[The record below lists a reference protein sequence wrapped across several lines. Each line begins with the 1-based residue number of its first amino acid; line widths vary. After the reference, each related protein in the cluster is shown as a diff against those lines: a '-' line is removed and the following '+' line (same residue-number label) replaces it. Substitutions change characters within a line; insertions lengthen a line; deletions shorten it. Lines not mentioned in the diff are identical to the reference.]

1 MLIICFRITWHASG
15 KHRLLG
21 WALQIYRI
29 KVSDIK
35 ITSLCGQQMFQIIL
49 LNSNVRELLASVEIK
64 CTILKLSS
72 NRLSI
77 ELGIQI
83 INFKNKFHGSAQH
96 ILGLSDLIP
105 IKIILK
111 LTLRN
116 VSI

>member
-1 MLIICFRITWHASG
+1 
-15 KHRLLG
+15 
-21 WALQIYRI
+21 
-29 KVSDIK
+29 
-35 ITSLCGQQMFQIIL
+35 MFQIIL

-83 INFKNKFHGSAQH
+83 INFKNKFHGSAMALQH

-116 VSI
+116 VKYLSPAQ